1 MKNDNEFES
10 SGVMYKATAFA
21 IFVILVVLIV
31 LISVSYRKDNVPST
45 DDQTST
51 AQKDTIS
58 DTQDIDPSGTTASDT
73 TASDTTSGET
83 AAPVTDAP
91 VTSSPDTTS
100 PDTATTPVS
109 GDTVEAPSTNTPQ
122 TTLDYLSLYP
132 DTVLAETA
140 DAGQAYIDKLVFLGD
155 STTYGLRAYKM
166 LAGGKDTT
174 QVWTPKIGTL
184 TLSQASFATIV
195 YPETDEE
202 LTIAD
207 AVAKK
212 KPEYLVITL
221 GVNGVAFMKED
232 YFKSEYKKIIDSVQ
246 TASPDTKII
255 CQSIFPVAKSYARLD
270 SINNDLIDAANKW
283 ICEIAAECGVKYLD
297 TNSALRYTDGWLP
310 EDYHNGDGMHL
321 QTNSFTIELNNIRTH
336 AWPGEADA
344 ASESTN

>member
-58 DTQDIDPSGTTASDT
+58 DTQNIDPSDT

-83 AAPVTDAP
+83 TASVTDAP

-109 GDTVEAPSTNTPQ
+109 GDTIEVPSTNTPQ

-140 DAGQAYIDKLVFLGD
+140 DAGQAYIDKIVFLGD

-174 QVWTPKIGTL
+174 QVWTPKTGTL

-221 GVNGVAFMKED
+221 GVNGVSFMKED
-232 YFKSEYKKIIDSVQ
+232 YFKSEYKKIIESVQ

-255 CQSIFPVAKSYARLD
+255 CQSIFPVAKTYARLE

-297 TNSALRYTDGWLP
+297 TNSALRDADGWLP

>member
-58 DTQDIDPSGTTASDT
+58 DTQDIDPSDT

-83 AAPVTDAP
+83 TAPVTDAP
-91 VTSSPDTTS
+91 VTSSPGTTS

-109 GDTVEAPSTNTPQ
+109 GDTIEVPSTNTPQ
-122 TTLDYLSLYP
+122 TTLDYLSQYP

-140 DAGQAYIDKLVFLGD
+140 DAGQAYIDKIVFLGD

-174 QVWTPKIGTL
+174 QVWTPKTGTL

-221 GVNGVAFMKED
+221 GVNGVSFMKED
-232 YFKSEYKKIIDSVQ
+232 YFKSEYKKIIESVQ

-255 CQSIFPVAKSYARLD
+255 CQSIFPVAKTYARLE
-270 SINNDLIDAANKW
+270 SINNELIDAANKW

-297 TNSALRYTDGWLP
+297 TNSALRDADGWLP

>member
-58 DTQDIDPSGTTASDT
+58 DTQDTDPSDT

-83 AAPVTDAP
+83 TAPVTDAP
-91 VTSSPDTTS
+91 ATSSPDTTS
-100 PDTATTPVS
+100 PDTASTPVS

-221 GVNGVAFMKED
+221 GVNGVSFMKED
-232 YFKSEYKKIIDSVQ
+232 YFKSEYKKIIESVQ

-255 CQSIFPVAKSYARLD
+255 CQSIFPVAKTYARLE
-270 SINNDLIDAANKW
+270 SINNELIDAANKW

-297 TNSALRYTDGWLP
+297 TNSALRDADGWLP

>member
-1 MKNDNEFES
+1 M
-10 SGVMYKATAFA
+10 
-21 IFVILVVLIV
+21 
-31 LISVSYRKDNVPST
+31 
-45 DDQTST
+45 
-51 AQKDTIS
+51 
-58 DTQDIDPSGTTASDT
+58 
-73 TASDTTSGET
+73 
-83 AAPVTDAP
+83 TDAP
-91 VTSSPDTTS
+91 VTSSSDTTS

-109 GDTVEAPSTNTPQ
+109 GDTIEVPSTNTPQ

-255 CQSIFPVAKSYARLD
+255 CQSIFPSRRATLG
-270 SINNDLIDAANKW
+270 SIL
-283 ICEIAAECGVKYLD
+283 
-297 TNSALRYTDGWLP
+297 
-310 EDYHNGDGMHL
+310 
-321 QTNSFTIELNNIRTH
+321 
-336 AWPGEADA
+336 
-344 ASESTN
+344 

>member
-31 LISVSYRKDNVPST
+31 LISVSYKKDNVPST

-58 DTQDIDPSGTTASDT
+58 DTQNIDPSDT

-83 AAPVTDAP
+83 TAPVTDAP
-91 VTSSPDTTS
+91 ATSSPDTTS
-100 PDTATTPVS
+100 PDTASTPVS

-174 QVWTPKIGTL
+174 QVWTPKTGTL

-232 YFKSEYKKIIDSVQ
+232 YFKSEYKKIIESVQ

-255 CQSIFPVAKSYARLD
+255 CQSIFPVAKTYARLE
-270 SINNDLIDAANKW
+270 SINNELIDAANKW

-297 TNSALRYTDGWLP
+297 TNSALRDADGWLP

>member
-31 LISVSYRKDNVPST
+31 LISFSYRKDDVPST

-51 AQKDTIS
+51 EQKDTIS
-58 DTQDIDPSGTTASDT
+58 DTQDTDPSDTTTSDT
-73 TASDTTSGET
+73 TAGET
-83 AAPVTDAP
+83 TAPVTDAP
-91 VTSSPDTTS
+91 ATSSPDTTS
-100 PDTATTPVS
+100 TDTASTPAS

-174 QVWTPKIGTL
+174 QVWTPKTGTL

-221 GVNGVAFMKED
+221 GVNGVSFMKED

-270 SINNDLIDAANKW
+270 SINNGLIDTANKW
-283 ICEIAAECGVKYLD
+283 ICETAAECGVKYLD
-297 TNSALRYTDGWLP
+297 TNSALRDADGWLP

>member
-58 DTQDIDPSGTTASDT
+58 DTQDIDPSDT

-83 AAPVTDAP
+83 TAPVTDAP

-100 PDTATTPVS
+100 PDTASTPVS

-140 DAGQAYIDKLVFLGD
+140 DAGQAYIDKIVFLGD

-174 QVWTPKIGTL
+174 QVWTPKTGTL

-221 GVNGVAFMKED
+221 GVNGVSFMKED
-232 YFKSEYKKIIDSVQ
+232 YFKSEYKKIIESVQ

-255 CQSIFPVAKSYARLD
+255 CQSIFPVAKTYARLE
-270 SINNDLIDAANKW
+270 SINNELIDAANKW

-297 TNSALRYTDGWLP
+297 TNSALRDADGWLP

>member
-58 DTQDIDPSGTTASDT
+58 DTQNIDPSDT

-83 AAPVTDAP
+83 TAPVTDAP

-140 DAGQAYIDKLVFLGD
+140 DAGQAYIDKIVFLGD

-174 QVWTPKIGTL
+174 QVWTPKTGTL

-221 GVNGVAFMKED
+221 GVNGVSFMKED
-232 YFKSEYKKIIDSVQ
+232 YFKSEYKKIIESVQ
-246 TASPDTKII
+246 TARPDTKII
-255 CQSIFPVAKSYARLD
+255 CQSIFPVAKTYARLE
-270 SINNDLIDAANKW
+270 SINNELIDAANKW

-297 TNSALRYTDGWLP
+297 TNSALRDADGWLP

>member
-31 LISVSYRKDNVPST
+31 LISVSYRKDDVPST

-58 DTQDIDPSGTTASDT
+58 DTQDTDPSDT
-73 TASDTTSGET
+73 TTSDTTSGET
-83 AAPVTDAP
+83 TAPVTDAP
-91 VTSSPDTTS
+91 AASSPDTTS
-100 PDTATTPVS
+100 PDTASTPVS

-174 QVWTPKIGTL
+174 QVWTPKTGTL

-297 TNSALRYTDGWLP
+297 TNSALRDADGWLP
-310 EDYHNGDGMHL
+310 ENYHNGDGMHL

>member
-31 LISVSYRKDNVPST
+31 LTSVSYRKDDVPST

-58 DTQDIDPSGTTASDT
+58 DTQDTDPSDTTTSDT
-73 TASDTTSGET
+73 TAGET
-83 AAPVTDAP
+83 TALVTDAP
-91 VTSSPDTTS
+91 ATSSPDTTS
-100 PDTATTPVS
+100 PDTASTPVS
-109 GDTVEAPSTNTPQ
+109 GDTIEVPSTNTPQ

-140 DAGQAYIDKLVFLGD
+140 DAGQAYIDKIVFLGD

-174 QVWTPKIGTL
+174 QVWTPKTGTL

-221 GVNGVAFMKED
+221 GVNGVSFMKED

-255 CQSIFPVAKSYARLD
+255 CQSIFPVAKTYARLE
-270 SINNDLIDAANKW
+270 SINNEPIHAANKW

-297 TNSALRYTDGWLP
+297 TNSALRDADGWLP

>member
-31 LISVSYRKDNVPST
+31 LISVSYRKDDVPST

-58 DTQDIDPSGTTASDT
+58 DTQDTDPSDTTTSDT
-73 TASDTTSGET
+73 TAGET
-83 AAPVTDAP
+83 TALVTDAP
-91 VTSSPDTTS
+91 ATSSPDTTS
-100 PDTATTPVS
+100 PDTASTPVS
-109 GDTVEAPSTNTPQ
+109 GDTIEVPSTNTPQ

-140 DAGQAYIDKLVFLGD
+140 DAGQAYIDKIVFLGD

-174 QVWTPKIGTL
+174 QVWTQKTGTL

-221 GVNGVAFMKED
+221 GVNGVSFMKED
-232 YFKSEYKKIIDSVQ
+232 YFKSEYKKIIESVQ

-255 CQSIFPVAKSYARLD
+255 CQSIFPVAKTYARLD

-297 TNSALRYTDGWLP
+297 TNSALRDADGWLP

>member
-58 DTQDIDPSGTTASDT
+58 DTQDTDPSDTTTSDT
-73 TASDTTSGET
+73 TAGET
-83 AAPVTDAP
+83 TAPVTDAP
-91 VTSSPDTTS
+91 ATSSPDTTS
-100 PDTATTPVS
+100 PDTASTPVS

-174 QVWTPKIGTL
+174 QVWTPKTGTL

-232 YFKSEYKKIIDSVQ
+232 YFKSEYKKIIESVQ

-255 CQSIFPVAKSYARLD
+255 CQSIFPVAKTYARLD

-297 TNSALRYTDGWLP
+297 TNSALRDADGWLP

>member
-31 LISVSYRKDNVPST
+31 LISVSYRKDDVPST

-58 DTQDIDPSGTTASDT
+58 DTQDTDPSDT
-73 TASDTTSGET
+73 TTSDTTSGET
-83 AAPVTDAP
+83 TAPVTDAP

-100 PDTATTPVS
+100 PDTASTPVS

-122 TTLDYLSLYP
+122 TTFDYLSLYP
-132 DTVLAETA
+132 DTVLTETA
-140 DAGQAYIDKLVFLGD
+140 DAGQAYIDKIVFLGD

-174 QVWTPKIGTL
+174 QVWTPKTGTL

-255 CQSIFPVAKSYARLD
+255 CQSIFPVAKTYARLE
-270 SINNDLIDAANKW
+270 SINNELIDAANKW

-297 TNSALRYTDGWLP
+297 TNSALRDADGWLP

>member
-58 DTQDIDPSGTTASDT
+58 DTQDTDPSDTTTSDT
-73 TASDTTSGET
+73 TAGET
-83 AAPVTDAP
+83 TAPVTDAP
-91 VTSSPDTTS
+91 ATSSPDTTS
-100 PDTATTPVS
+100 PDTASTPVS

-140 DAGQAYIDKLVFLGD
+140 DAGQAYIDKIVFLGD

-255 CQSIFPVAKSYARLD
+255 CQSIFPVAKTYARLD

-297 TNSALRYTDGWLP
+297 TNSALRDADGWLP

-321 QTNSFTIELNNIRTH
+321 QTNSFTSELNNIRTH

>member
-73 TASDTTSGET
+73 TSGET
-83 AAPVTDAP
+83 AALVTDAP

-109 GDTVEAPSTNTPQ
+109 GDTIEVPSTNTPQ

-221 GVNGVAFMKED
+221 GVNGVSFMKED

-255 CQSIFPVAKSYARLD
+255 CQSIFPVAKTYARLE
-270 SINNDLIDAANKW
+270 SINNELIDAANKW

-297 TNSALRYTDGWLP
+297 TNSALRDADGWLP

>member
-58 DTQDIDPSGTTASDT
+58 DTQDIDPSDT

-83 AAPVTDAP
+83 TAPVTDAP
-91 VTSSPDTTS
+91 ATTSPDTTS
-100 PDTATTPVS
+100 PDTASTPVS
-109 GDTVEAPSTNTPQ
+109 GDTIEASSTNTPQ

-132 DTVLAETA
+132 DTVLTETA
-140 DAGQAYIDKLVFLGD
+140 DAGQAYIDKIVFLGD

-174 QVWTPKIGTL
+174 QVWTPKTGTL

-221 GVNGVAFMKED
+221 GVNGVSFMKED
-232 YFKSEYKKIIDSVQ
+232 YFKSEYKKIIESVQ

-297 TNSALRYTDGWLP
+297 TNSALRDADGWLP

>member
-45 DDQTST
+45 DDQMST

-58 DTQDIDPSGTTASDT
+58 DTQNIDPSDT

-83 AAPVTDAP
+83 TAPVTDAP
-91 VTSSPDTTS
+91 ATTSPDTTS
-100 PDTATTPVS
+100 PDTASTPVS
-109 GDTVEAPSTNTPQ
+109 GDTVEVPSTNTPQ

-140 DAGQAYIDKLVFLGD
+140 DAGQAYIDKIVFLGD

-174 QVWTPKIGTL
+174 QVWTPKTGTL

-297 TNSALRYTDGWLP
+297 TNSALRDADGWLP

>member
-58 DTQDIDPSGTTASDT
+58 DTQDIDPSDT

-83 AAPVTDAP
+83 TAPVTDAP

-100 PDTATTPVS
+100 PDTASTSVS
-109 GDTVEAPSTNTPQ
+109 GDTVEVPSTNTPQ

-174 QVWTPKIGTL
+174 QVWTPKTGTL

-255 CQSIFPVAKSYARLD
+255 CQSIFPVAKSYARLE
-270 SINNDLIDAANKW
+270 SINNELIDAANKW

-297 TNSALRYTDGWLP
+297 TNSALRDADGWLP

>member
-1 MKNDNEFES
+1 MKNGNEFES

-31 LISVSYRKDNVPST
+31 LISVSYRKDSVPST

-58 DTQDIDPSGTTASDT
+58 DTQDTDPSDT
-73 TASDTTSGET
+73 TTSGTTSGET
-83 AAPVTDAP
+83 TAPVTDAP

-100 PDTATTPVS
+100 PDTASTPVS
-109 GDTVEAPSTNTPQ
+109 GDTVEVPSTNTPQ
-122 TTLDYLSLYP
+122 ATLDYLSQHP

-174 QVWTPKIGTL
+174 QVWTPKTGTL

-232 YFKSEYKKIIDSVQ
+232 YFKSEYKKIIESVQ

-255 CQSIFPVAKSYARLD
+255 CQSIFPVAKSYALLK
-270 SINNDLIDAANKW
+270 SINNELIDAANKW
-283 ICEIAAECGVKYLD
+283 ICEIADECGVKYLD
-297 TNSALRYTDGWLP
+297 TNSALRDADGWLP

-336 AWPGEADA
+336 AWLGEADA

>member
-58 DTQDIDPSGTTASDT
+58 DTQNIDPSDT

-83 AAPVTDAP
+83 TAPVTDAP
-91 VTSSPDTTS
+91 ATTSPDTTS
-100 PDTATTPVS
+100 PDTASTPVS
-109 GDTVEAPSTNTPQ
+109 GDTVEVPSTNTPQ

-140 DAGQAYIDKLVFLGD
+140 DAGQAYIDKIVFLGD

-174 QVWTPKIGTL
+174 QVWTPKTGTL

-221 GVNGVAFMKED
+221 GVNGVSFMKED
-232 YFKSEYKKIIDSVQ
+232 YFKSEYKKIIESVQ

-255 CQSIFPVAKSYARLD
+255 CQSIFPVAKTYARLE
-270 SINNDLIDAANKW
+270 SINNELIDAANKW

-297 TNSALRYTDGWLP
+297 TNSALRDADGWLP

>member
-58 DTQDIDPSGTTASDT
+58 DTQDIDPSDT

-83 AAPVTDAP
+83 TAPVTDAP
-91 VTSSPDTTS
+91 ATTSPDTTS
-100 PDTATTPVS
+100 PDTASTPVS
-109 GDTVEAPSTNTPQ
+109 GDTIEAPSTNTPQ

-132 DTVLAETA
+132 DTVLTETA
-140 DAGQAYIDKLVFLGD
+140 DAGQAYIDKIVFLGD

-174 QVWTPKIGTL
+174 QVWTPKTGTL

-297 TNSALRYTDGWLP
+297 TNSALRDADGWLP

-321 QTNSFTIELNNIRTH
+321 QTNSFTIELNDIRTH

>member
-73 TASDTTSGET
+73 TSGET
-83 AAPVTDAP
+83 TVPVTDAP

-109 GDTVEAPSTNTPQ
+109 GDTIEVPSTNTPQ

-140 DAGQAYIDKLVFLGD
+140 DAGQTYIDKIVFLGD

-174 QVWTPKIGTL
+174 QVWTPKTGTL

-255 CQSIFPVAKSYARLD
+255 CQSIFPVAKTYARLE

-297 TNSALRYTDGWLP
+297 TNSALRDADGWLP

>member
-10 SGVMYKATAFA
+10 IGVKYKATAFA

-58 DTQDIDPSGTTASDT
+58 DTQDIDPSDT

-83 AAPVTDAP
+83 TAPVTDAP

-109 GDTVEAPSTNTPQ
+109 GDTIEVPSTNTPQ

-174 QVWTPKIGTL
+174 QVWTPKTGTL

-221 GVNGVAFMKED
+221 GVNGVSFMKED

-255 CQSIFPVAKSYARLD
+255 CQSIFPVAKTYARLE
-270 SINNDLIDAANKW
+270 SINNELIDAANKW

-297 TNSALRYTDGWLP
+297 TNSALRDADGWLP

>member
-58 DTQDIDPSGTTASDT
+58 DTQDTDPSDTTTSDT
-73 TASDTTSGET
+73 TAGET
-83 AAPVTDAP
+83 TAPVTDAP
-91 VTSSPDTTS
+91 ATSSPDTTS
-100 PDTATTPVS
+100 PDTASTPVS

-140 DAGQAYIDKLVFLGD
+140 DAGQAYIDKIVFLGD

-174 QVWTPKIGTL
+174 QVWTPKTGTL

-255 CQSIFPVAKSYARLD
+255 CQSIFPVAKTYARLD

-297 TNSALRYTDGWLP
+297 TNSALRDADGWLP

>member
-73 TASDTTSGET
+73 TSGET
-83 AAPVTDAP
+83 AALVTDAP

-109 GDTVEAPSTNTPQ
+109 GDTIEVPSTNTPQ

-255 CQSIFPVAKSYARLD
+255 CQSIFPVAKTYARLE
-270 SINNDLIDAANKW
+270 SINNELIDAANKW

-297 TNSALRYTDGWLP
+297 TNSALRDADGWLP

>member
-31 LISVSYRKDNVPST
+31 LISVSYRKDDVPST

-58 DTQDIDPSGTTASDT
+58 DTQDTDPSDT
-73 TASDTTSGET
+73 TTSDTTSGET
-83 AAPVTDAP
+83 TAPVTDAP
-91 VTSSPDTTS
+91 ATSSPDTTS
-100 PDTATTPVS
+100 PDTASTPVS

-297 TNSALRYTDGWLP
+297 TNSALRDADGWLP

>member
-58 DTQDIDPSGTTASDT
+58 DTQDTDPSDTTTSDT
-73 TASDTTSGET
+73 TAGET
-83 AAPVTDAP
+83 TAPVTDAP
-91 VTSSPDTTS
+91 ATSSPDTTS
-100 PDTATTPVS
+100 PDTASTPVS

-140 DAGQAYIDKLVFLGD
+140 DAGQAYIDKIVFLGD

-174 QVWTPKIGTL
+174 QVWTPKTGTL

-221 GVNGVAFMKED
+221 GVNGVSFMKED
-232 YFKSEYKKIIDSVQ
+232 YFKSEYKKIIESVQ

-297 TNSALRYTDGWLP
+297 TNSALRDADGWLP

>member
-51 AQKDTIS
+51 SQKDTIS
-58 DTQDIDPSGTTASDT
+58 DTQNIDPSDT

-83 AAPVTDAP
+83 TAPVTDAP
-91 VTSSPDTTS
+91 ATSSPDTTS
-100 PDTATTPVS
+100 PDTASTPVS
-109 GDTVEAPSTNTPQ
+109 GDTVEVPSTNTPQ

-232 YFKSEYKKIIDSVQ
+232 YFKSEYKKIIESVQ

-255 CQSIFPVAKSYARLD
+255 CQSIFPVAKTYARLE
-270 SINNDLIDAANKW
+270 SINNELIDAANKW

-297 TNSALRYTDGWLP
+297 TNSALRDADGWLP

>member
-58 DTQDIDPSGTTASDT
+58 DTQDIDPSDT

-83 AAPVTDAP
+83 TAPVTDAP

-140 DAGQAYIDKLVFLGD
+140 DAGQAYIDKIVFLGD

-174 QVWTPKIGTL
+174 QVWTPKTGTL

-221 GVNGVAFMKED
+221 GVNGVSFMKED
-232 YFKSEYKKIIDSVQ
+232 YFKSEYKKIIESVQ
-246 TASPDTKII
+246 TASPNTKII
-255 CQSIFPVAKSYARLD
+255 CQSIFPVAKTYARLE
-270 SINNDLIDAANKW
+270 SINNELIDAANKW

-297 TNSALRYTDGWLP
+297 TNSALRDADGWLP

>member
-58 DTQDIDPSGTTASDT
+58 DTQDIDPSDT

-83 AAPVTDAP
+83 TAPVTDAP
-91 VTSSPDTTS
+91 ATTSPDTTS
-100 PDTATTPVS
+100 PDTASTPVS
-109 GDTVEAPSTNTPQ
+109 GDTIEAPSTNTPQ

-132 DTVLAETA
+132 DTVLTETA
-140 DAGQAYIDKLVFLGD
+140 DAGQAYIDKIVFLGD

-174 QVWTPKIGTL
+174 QVWTPKTGTL

-255 CQSIFPVAKSYARLD
+255 CQSIFPVAKTYARLE
-270 SINNDLIDAANKW
+270 SINNELIDAANKW

-297 TNSALRYTDGWLP
+297 TNSALRDADGWLP

>member
-58 DTQDIDPSGTTASDT
+58 DTQDIDPSDT

-109 GDTVEAPSTNTPQ
+109 GDTIEVPSTNTPQ

-140 DAGQAYIDKLVFLGD
+140 DAGQAYIDKIVFLGD

-174 QVWTPKIGTL
+174 QVWTPKTGTL

-221 GVNGVAFMKED
+221 GVNGVSFMKED
-232 YFKSEYKKIIDSVQ
+232 YFKSEYKKIIESVQ

-255 CQSIFPVAKSYARLD
+255 CQSIFPVAKTYARLE
-270 SINNDLIDAANKW
+270 SINNELIDAANKW

-297 TNSALRYTDGWLP
+297 TNSALRDADGWLP

>member
-58 DTQDIDPSGTTASDT
+58 DTQNIDPSDT
-73 TASDTTSGET
+73 KASDTTSGET
-83 AAPVTDAP
+83 TAPVTDAP

-109 GDTVEAPSTNTPQ
+109 GDTIEVPSTNTPQ

-140 DAGQAYIDKLVFLGD
+140 DAGQAYIDKIVFLGD

-174 QVWTPKIGTL
+174 QVWTPKTGTL

-221 GVNGVAFMKED
+221 GVNGVSFMKED
-232 YFKSEYKKIIDSVQ
+232 YFKSEYKKIIESVQ

-255 CQSIFPVAKSYARLD
+255 CQSIFPVAKTYARLE
-270 SINNDLIDAANKW
+270 SINNQLIDAANKW

-297 TNSALRYTDGWLP
+297 TNSALRDADGWLP

>member
-58 DTQDIDPSGTTASDT
+58 DTQDIDPSDT

-83 AAPVTDAP
+83 TAPVTDAP

-100 PDTATTPVS
+100 PDTASTPVS

-140 DAGQAYIDKLVFLGD
+140 DAGQAYIDKIVFLGD

-166 LAGGKDTT
+166 LAGGKDTP
-174 QVWTPKIGTL
+174 QVWTPKTGTL

-221 GVNGVAFMKED
+221 GVNGVSFMKED
-232 YFKSEYKKIIDSVQ
+232 YFKSEYKKIIESVQ

-255 CQSIFPVAKSYARLD
+255 CQSIFPVAKTYARLE
-270 SINNDLIDAANKW
+270 SINNELIDAANKW

-297 TNSALRYTDGWLP
+297 TNSALRDADGWLP

>member
-83 AAPVTDAP
+83 TAPVTDAP

-109 GDTVEAPSTNTPQ
+109 GDTIEVPSTNTPQ

-174 QVWTPKIGTL
+174 QVWTPKTGTL

-207 AVAKK
+207 A
-212 KPEYLVITL
+212 
-221 GVNGVAFMKED
+221 
-232 YFKSEYKKIIDSVQ
+232 
-246 TASPDTKII
+246 
-255 CQSIFPVAKSYARLD
+255 
-270 SINNDLIDAANKW
+270 
-283 ICEIAAECGVKYLD
+283 
-297 TNSALRYTDGWLP
+297 
-310 EDYHNGDGMHL
+310 
-321 QTNSFTIELNNIRTH
+321 
-336 AWPGEADA
+336 

>member
-58 DTQDIDPSGTTASDT
+58 DTQNIDPSDT
-73 TASDTTSGET
+73 TASDTTAGET
-83 AAPVTDAP
+83 TATVTDAP

-109 GDTVEAPSTNTPQ
+109 GDTIEVPSTNTPQ

-140 DAGQAYIDKLVFLGD
+140 DAGQAYIDKIVFLGD

-174 QVWTPKIGTL
+174 QVWTPKTGTL

-221 GVNGVAFMKED
+221 GVNGVSFMKED

-255 CQSIFPVAKSYARLD
+255 CQSIFPVAKTYARLE
-270 SINNDLIDAANKW
+270 SINNELIDVANKW

-297 TNSALRYTDGWLP
+297 TNSALRDADGWLP

>member
-58 DTQDIDPSGTTASDT
+58 DTQNIDPSDT

-83 AAPVTDAP
+83 TAPVTDAP

-174 QVWTPKIGTL
+174 QVWTPKTGTL

-232 YFKSEYKKIIDSVQ
+232 YFKSEYKKIIESVQ

-255 CQSIFPVAKSYARLD
+255 CQSIFPVAKTYARLE
-270 SINNDLIDAANKW
+270 SINNELIDAANKW

-297 TNSALRYTDGWLP
+297 TNSALRDADGWLP

-336 AWPGEADA
+336 AWPGEADT

>member
-31 LISVSYRKDNVPST
+31 LISVSYKKDNVPST

-58 DTQDIDPSGTTASDT
+58 DTQNIDPSDT

-83 AAPVTDAP
+83 TAPVTDAP
-91 VTSSPDTTS
+91 ATSSPDTTS
-100 PDTATTPVS
+100 PDTASTPVS

-174 QVWTPKIGTL
+174 QVWTPKTGTL

-232 YFKSEYKKIIDSVQ
+232 YFKSEYKKIIESVQ

-255 CQSIFPVAKSYARLD
+255 CQSIFPVAKTYARLE
-270 SINNDLIDAANKW
+270 SINNELIDAANKW

-297 TNSALRYTDGWLP
+297 TNSALRDADSWLP

>member
-58 DTQDIDPSGTTASDT
+58 DTQDIDPSDTTASDT
-73 TASDTTSGET
+73 TAGET
-83 AAPVTDAP
+83 TAPVTDAP

-100 PDTATTPVS
+100 PDTASTPVS

-140 DAGQAYIDKLVFLGD
+140 DAGQAYIDKIVFLGD

-174 QVWTPKIGTL
+174 QVWTPKTGTL

-221 GVNGVAFMKED
+221 GVNGVSFMKED
-232 YFKSEYKKIIDSVQ
+232 YFKSEYKKIIESVQ

-255 CQSIFPVAKSYARLD
+255 CQSIFPVAKTYARLE
-270 SINNDLIDAANKW
+270 SINNELIDAANKW

-297 TNSALRYTDGWLP
+297 TNSALRDADGWLP